1 MTCRP
6 ESTNF
11 WFDHST
17 SCNKLCVVGVLVR
30 SVRTSHACNF
40 QESRQ
45 SGLQLDEILA
55 TPLSGAFY
63 KHFTSRFFRFW
74 RKRET
79 VFFWAQ
85 VIQTFE
91 KCLFHRA
98 VKLKSRARPRHKSLS
113 FRASGDF
120 KHLWGILRWFWRK
133 IVPFLCR
140 FRDWS
145 KSIGGGGVGRSIW
158 KYGW

>member
-1 MTCRP
+1 MGVAIPVTCRP

-17 SCNKLCVVGVLVR
+17 ACNKLCVVGVLVR

-45 SGLQLDEILA
+45 SGLELDEMLA
-55 TPLSGAFY
+55 KPLTGAFY

-79 VFFWAQ
+79 VFFELRSSRRLRSVYFTGLSNSSREQGLDTKAGVLEHQ
-85 VIQTFE
+85 ETF
-91 KCLFHRA
+91 
-98 VKLKSRARPRHKSLS
+98 
-113 FRASGDF
+113 
-120 KHLWGILRWFWRK
+120 
-133 IVPFLCR
+133 
-140 FRDWS
+140 
-145 KSIGGGGVGRSIW
+145 SICGGF
-158 KYGW
+158 